1 MLDGKD
7 KFLVDSHSKPETKK
21 RVSWLLNGIF
31 VIIFVII
38 STIFYSEIKP
48 IFQSK
53 EQQVFEREYK
63 KAESFYDE
71 AKALSLSMPLLSD
84 SIVFV
89 VADSLLATL
98 VGLNHDWMIF
108 VSKDRGYENY
118 ILRVET
124 LNNKIDKV
132 RLEYEIV
139 KAFRGMKNMLKE
151 EEIRKRRWI
160 ESKKKKTFVQIL

>member
-7 KFLVDSHSKPETKK
+7 KFLVDNSPRTEGGEDTN
-21 RVSWLLNGIF
+21 WLGYVLS
-31 VIIFVII
+31 VIVIGVVLW
-38 STIFYSEIKP
+38 IFYPK
-48 IFQSK
+48 IFPQAQHQENFEK
-53 EQQVFEREYK
+53 EYD

-98 VGLNHDWMIF
+98 VEFNHDWMTF
-108 VSKDRGYENY
+108 VSKDMGYEKYNSQ
-118 ILRVET
+118 VER

-132 RLEYEIV
+132 RLEYEV
-139 KAFRGMKNMLKE
+139 AKAFRGIKNMLKE
-151 EEIRKRRWI
+151 EEIRKRQWI
-160 ESKKKKTFVQIL
+160 ENKKKKLIV